1 MKNIKL
7 IIENQDVLTEEL
19 SNIFGGQT
27 DESTPIVVHC
37 NSDGGCNLRR
47 LEYKIS
53 NKPYDLCP
61 IDTANMDTLLDMFYE
76 KEIKN

>member
-37 NSDGGCNLRR
+37 NSDGVVQ
-47 LEYKIS
+47 IPPS
-53 NKPYDLCP
+53 
-61 IDTANMDTLLDMFYE
+61 
-76 KEIKN
+76 KNEMTVL